1 MTINV
6 RFYGAIKKAMPRDHQ
21 GTHKVHARTYQEV
34 LSYCQ
39 QHYDLRSHLATKAID
54 VRIGDDLTTSR
65 YLTADQVARW
75 SIPNGATVHVVPNA
89 NGAITGAILVTAL
102 VSAAIAIGVTI
113 LANLLFPM
121 DAEKGDTRKSA
132 QYQSGLQT
140 SKEGVPVPYCAGD
153 RVFCGGNVIEGD
165 YDYTNSGG
173 ANVYA
178 AGFGGIDF
186 DSSGEIVKS
195 ILKQGGSAGGIPTD
209 ASQVQEGITSFKG
222 GGGKTISNTT
232 YSDATIRFAMVYG
245 SGETGGIVGSNGVE
259 KSKNILINE
268 VPLVDRGTG
277 QPNYH
282 GISWEERFGV
292 EGQSALKLTP
302 DTGAPFSV
310 DIELKQRSG
319 AGGGQF
325 YSTQTVTGADVDRV
339 KLDFRIDQLVK
350 TDSKGNQSRTSV
362 TFGADVKRMS
372 ASAWTPAGSW
382 SVNEKSTSSFN
393 RMFVIAAP
401 AKTAG
406 NDADPWMFRVYR
418 TTPDSSD
425 DKLANGTTFKGW
437 VEIKSKDYRYDGTEV
452 EGAIPVA
459 LFAAALDGS
468 QFDVAQKPEVAL
480 IVQGQKVRVPD
491 NYDPV
496 SRSYAGSWSGAWK
509 YAVTAN
515 PVWHWLEIAT
525 STEVGCG
532 FPLTFFD
539 KFDLYQTAKRCDQN
553 IHGRFRYTVNKQFA
567 DETDGWQF
575 LCDLAQTFRSIPY
588 FNGTQ
593 IVLAQDRPGAPD
605 HFINNSAV
613 EEGKF
618 TYTSTPGD
626 QQFNEVIVQ
635 WDNPD
640 DYYRV
645 NNERY
650 QDVDSIQRNRKHHLS
665 NNGIVSKTVY
675 KHGCTN
681 RQEAYDYARALVF
694 DAQNQTNAVTFVT
707 SINACGYAPGQR
719 ILIDDWNL
727 SGKEITGRLV
737 SVRANAI
744 TVDKPITYK
753 ANTSYDALLITD
765 NHLVRRPLVQVNST
779 SVTATF
785 GCDTSGIAA
794 DTPVSIV
801 ENTPTAAQPLEYKI
815 SDIQEQETGKFQVTA
830 LRYIEGKHEWLDNGT
845 PVQFVP
851 WSQVN
856 LVTPKPTGM
865 TFSAYSYV
873 DELAGTKRG
882 IDVRWDAIA
891 ADLTGYGTGLALAG
905 YTLEVQ
911 RPGSSKWEQVYKG
924 ADNFTTIR
932 DAEPGLYGFSLRS
945 LNSLGRSSAAEVVMW
960 TYANDGS
967 AGLQPPSITGFK

>member
-6 RFYGAIKKAMPRDHQ
+6 RFYGAIKKALPKGQQ
-21 GTHKVHARTYQEV
+21 GTHKVHARTYKEV

-39 QHYDLRSHLATKAID
+39 QFYDLEAHLATKAID
-54 VRIGDDLTTSR
+54 VRVGDNLADARFLN
-65 YLTADQVARW
+65 ADQVARW
-75 SIPNGATVHVVPNA
+75 SIPNGSTVHVVPNA

-121 DAEKGDTRKSA
+121 DTEKSDTRKSA
-132 QYQSGLQT
+132 QYQSGLNT
-140 SKEGVPVPYCAGD
+140 NKEGVPVPYCAGD
-153 RVFCGGNVIEGD
+153 RVFVGGNVVEGD

-173 ANVYA
+173 GNVYS
-178 AGFGGIDF
+178 AGFGGHDF
-186 DSSGEIVKS
+186 DSSGDIING
-195 ILKQGGSAGGIPTD
+195 ILKQGGYAAGIPTD
-209 ASQVQEGITSFKG
+209 ASQVQDGITSFKG
-222 GGGKTISNTT
+222 GGGKTISNTA

-277 QPNYH
+277 QPNYR
-282 GISWEERFGV
+282 GISWEERVGV
-292 EGQSALKLTP
+292 QGQSALKLTP

-350 TDSKGNQSRTSV
+350 TDSKGNQSRTTV
-362 TFGADVKRMS
+362 TFAADVKRMS
-372 ASAWTPAGSW
+372 ASSWTPAGSW
-382 SVNEKSTSSFN
+382 TVNEKSTSSFN
-393 RMFVIAAP
+393 RMYPIVAP

-406 NDADPWMFRVYR
+406 NDNDPWMFRVYR

-437 VEIKSKDYRYDGTEV
+437 VEIKDKDYKYDGTEV
-452 EGAIPVA
+452 EGAIA
-459 LFAAALDGS
+459 CAMFAAAMDGS

-496 SRSYAGSWSGAWK
+496 ARSYSGNWSGAWK

-525 STEVGCG
+525 STAIGCG

-539 KFDLYQTAKRCDQN
+539 KFDLYQTAKRCDQTVN
-553 IHGRFRYTVNKQFA
+553 GRYRYTLNKQFT

-575 LCDLAQTFRSIPY
+575 LCDLAQTFRSVPY

-593 IVLAQDRPGAPD
+593 IVLSQDRPGSPD
-605 HFINNSAV
+605 HFINNSAI

-645 NNERY
+645 NSVKY
-650 QDVDSIQRNRKHHLS
+650 QDLDSIQRNRKHNIS

-681 RQEAYDYARALVF
+681 RQEAYDYARAIVF
-694 DAQNQTNAVTFVT
+694 DAQNQTNTVTFST
-707 SINACGYAPGQR
+707 SINACAYAPGQR

-737 SVRANAI
+737 SVNASSI
-744 TVDKPITYK
+744 TVDHPIIYK
-753 ANTSYDALLITD
+753 ANTSYDALLIQ
-765 NHLVRRPLVQVNST
+765 NNRLVRRPLAQANST
-779 SVTATF
+779 GVTATF
-785 GCDTSGIAA
+785 TCDTTGIAA

-801 ENTPTAAQPLEYKI
+801 ENTANAAQPLEYKI

-845 PVQFVP
+845 PVTFTP

-856 LVTPKPTGM
+856 LVTPKPTGL

-891 ADLTGYGTGLALAG
+891 ADPTGYGGGLALAG
-905 YTLEVQ
+905 YTLEIQ
-911 RPGSSKWEQVYKG
+911 RPSSSKWEQVYKG
-924 ADNFTTIR
+924 ADNFATVLNA
-932 DAEPGLYGFSLRS
+932 DPGVYSFSLRS
-945 LNSLGRSSAAEVVMW
+945 LNTLGRSSAALVVTW
-960 TYANDGS
+960 TYSNEGYG
-967 AGLQPPSITGFK
+967 GLHPPSITGFK

>member
-1 MTINV
+1 MTIKV
-6 RFYGAIKKAMPRDHQ
+6 RFYGAIKKALPKGEQ
-21 GTHKVHARTYQEV
+21 GTHKVHARTYKEV

-39 QHYDLRSHLATKAID
+39 QFYDLEAHLATKAID
-54 VRIGDDLTTSR
+54 VRIGDKLADAR

-75 SIPNGATVHVVPNA
+75 SIPNNATVHVVPNA

-113 LANLLFPM
+113 LANLLFPV

-132 QYQSGLQT
+132 QYQSGLNT
-140 SKEGVPVPYCAGD
+140 NKEGVPVPYCAGD
-153 RVFCGGNVIEGD
+153 RVFVGGNVVEGD

-178 AGFGGIDF
+178 AGFNGLFQDNDAILNGL
-186 DSSGEIVKS
+186 
-195 ILKQGGSAGGIPTD
+195 LKQGGYAAGIPTD

-245 SGETGGIVGSNGVE
+245 SGETGGIVGSNGIE

-277 QPNYH
+277 QPNYR
-282 GISWEERFGV
+282 GISWEERVGV
-292 EGQSALKLTP
+292 QGQSALKLTP
-302 DTGAPFSV
+302 DTGTPFGV
-310 DIELKQRSG
+310 DIELKQKAG
-319 AGGGQF
+319 PGGGQF
-325 YSTQTVTGADVDRV
+325 YSTQTITGSDVDRV

-350 TDSKGNQSRTSV
+350 TDSKGNQSRASV
-362 TFGADVKRMS
+362 TFNADVKRMTANS
-372 ASAWTPAGSW
+372 WTPAGSW
-382 SVNEKSTSSFN
+382 TVSEKSTSSFN
-393 RMFVIAAP
+393 RMYTINAP
-401 AKTAG
+401 SKTAG

-425 DKLANGTTFKGW
+425 DKLADGTTFKGW
-437 VEIKSKDYRYDGTEV
+437 VEIKDKDYRYDGTET
-452 EGAIPVA
+452 EGAIPCA
-459 LFAAALDGS
+459 LFAAAMDGS

-480 IVQGQKVRVPD
+480 IVQGQKVRIPD

-496 SRSYAGSWSGAWK
+496 TRTYSANWSGAWK
-509 YAVTAN
+509 YAVTGN

-525 STEVGCG
+525 STDLGCG

-539 KFDLYQTAKRCDQN
+539 KFDLYQTAKRCDQTVN
-553 IHGRFRYTVNKQFA
+553 GRFRYTVNKQFT

-575 LCDLAQTFRSIPY
+575 LCDFAQTFRSVPY

-593 IVLAQDRPGAPD
+593 IVLSQDRPSSPD

-613 EEGKF
+613 EEGRF
-618 TYTSTPGD
+618 SYTSTPGD

-645 NNERY
+645 NSVRY
-650 QDVDSIQRNRKHHLS
+650 QDTDSIQRNRSLRIS

-681 RQEAYDYARALVF
+681 RQEAYDYARAIVF
-694 DAQNQTNAVTFVT
+694 DAQNQTNTVNFIT
-707 SINACGYAPGQR
+707 SINACAYAPGQR

-737 SVRANAI
+737 GVNATTI
-744 TVDKPITYK
+744 TVDQPIVFK
-753 ANTSYDALLITD
+753 ANTSYDALLIQD
-765 NHLVRRPLVQVNST
+765 NHLVRRSLAQSG
-779 SVTATF
+779 VTGVAATF
-785 GCDTSGIAA
+785 ACDTSGIMA

-801 ENTPTAAQPLEYKI
+801 ENAPNAAQPLEYTI
-815 SDIQEQETGKFQVTA
+815 TDIQEQETGKFQVSA
-830 LRYIEGKHEWLDNGT
+830 LRYVSGKHEWLDNGT
-845 PVQFVP
+845 PVTFVP
-851 WSQVN
+851 WTQVN
-856 LVTPKPTGM
+856 LITPKPTGLH
-865 TFSAYSYV
+865 FNAYSYV

-882 IDVRWDAIA
+882 IDVRWNAIA
-891 ADLTGYGTGLALAG
+891 ADPTQYGSGLALAG

-911 RPGSSKWEQVYKG
+911 RPGSSKWEQAYKG
-924 ADNFTTIR
+924 ADNFTTVR
-932 DAEPGLYGFSLRS
+932 DAEPGVYGFSLRS

-960 TYANDGS
+960 TYVNDGS
-967 AGLQPPSITGFK
+967 AGLQPPSIIGFK

>member
-1 MTINV
+1 MTISV
-6 RFYGAIKKAMPRDHQ
+6 RFYGGIKKALPKGQQ
-21 GTHKVHARTYQEV
+21 GTHKVHARTYAEV
-34 LSYCQ
+34 LSYCNQ
-39 QHYDLRSHLATKAID
+39 FYDLRSHLATSAID
-54 VRIGDDLTTSR
+54 VRIGDNLATAR
-65 YLTADQVARW
+65 FLNADQVARW

-89 NGAITGAILVTAL
+89 RGAISGAVLVTAL
-102 VSAAIAIGVTI
+102 VTAAISIGVTI

-121 DAEKGDTRKSA
+121 EAEKSDTRKSA
-132 QYQSGLQT
+132 QYQSGLNT
-140 SKEGVPVPYCAGD
+140 NKEGVPVPYCAGD
-153 RVFCGGNVIEGD
+153 RVFVGGNVIEGD

-173 ANVYA
+173 GNTYA
-178 AGFGGIDF
+178 AGFNGVDW
-186 DSSGEIVKS
+186 E
-195 ILKQGGSAGGIPTD
+195 GSANVLAGLSKNGGFAAGIPTD
-209 ASQVQEGITSFKG
+209 AATVQEGITSFK

-277 QPNYH
+277 QPNYR

-292 EGQSALKLTP
+292 PGQSALKLTP
-302 DTGAPFSV
+302 ATGAPFTV
-310 DIELKQRSG
+310 DIELKQRAG
-319 AGGGQF
+319 AGGSQF
-325 YSTQTVTGADVDRV
+325 YSTQTVTSADVDRV

-362 TFGADVKRMS
+362 QFGADVKRMS
-372 ASAWTPAGSW
+372 APNWTPAGSW
-382 SVNEKSTSSFN
+382 TVHEKNTASFN
-393 RMFVIAAP
+393 RMYSIPAP
-401 AKTAG
+401 SKTPG
-406 NDADPWMFRVYR
+406 NDDDQWMFRVYR
-418 TTPDSSD
+418 ITPDSAD

-437 VEIKSKDYRYDGTEV
+437 VEIKDKDFKYDGSEA

-459 LFAAALDGS
+459 LFAAAMDGN

-480 IVQGQKVRVPD
+480 IVHGQKVRVPD

-496 SRSYAGSWSGAWK
+496 SRAYSGNWTGAWK
-509 YAVTAN
+509 YAVTSN

-525 STEVGCG
+525 STEIGCG

-539 KFDLYQTAKRCDQN
+539 KFDLYQTAKHCDQTIN
-553 IHGRFRYTVNKQFA
+553 GRVRYTLNKQFT
-567 DETDGWQF
+567 DESDGWQF

-593 IVLAQDRPGAPD
+593 IVLSQDRPGSPD
-605 HFINNSAV
+605 HFINNAAV
-613 EEGKF
+613 EDGKF

-645 NNERY
+645 NNVKF
-650 QDVDSIQRNRKHHLS
+650 QDQLSIQRNRRNHIS

-694 DAQNQTNAVTFVT
+694 DAQNQTTTISFNT
-707 SINACGYAPGQR
+707 SINACAYAPGQR
-719 ILIDDWNL
+719 ILVDDWQL

-737 SVRANAI
+737 SVDATSI
-744 TVDKPITYK
+744 TVDHPVTFK
-753 ANTSYDALLITD
+753 ANTSYDALLVSG
-765 NHLVRRPLVQVNST
+765 NHMVRRPLAQSDMT
-779 SVTATF
+779 KVTATF
-785 GCDTSGIAA
+785 ACETTGIAA

-801 ENTPTAAQPLEYKI
+801 ENTPTAAQPLEYTI
-815 SDIQEQETGKFQVTA
+815 TDIQEQETGKFQVTA
-830 LRYIEGKHEWLDNGT
+830 LRYIEGKHGWIDNGT
-845 PVQFVP
+845 PVAFVP
-851 WSQVN
+851 WSEIN
-856 LVTPKPTGM
+856 LITPKPTGLK
-865 TFSAYSYV
+865 FSAYSYV

-891 ADLTGYGTGLALAG
+891 ADPTGVGQGLALAG
-905 YTLEVQ
+905 YTLEIQ
-911 RPGSSKWEQVYKG
+911 RPSSSKWEDSYKG
-924 ADNFTTIR
+924 ADNFTTIQN
-932 DAEPGLYGFSLRS
+932 AEPGVYGFSLRS
-945 LNSLGRSSAAEVVMW
+945 LNSLGRSSAAEIVMW
-960 TYANDGS
+960 TYTNENQ
-967 AGLQPPSITGFK
+967 AGLLPPIITGFK